1 MIRRNDKPYGECK
14 RKKKCLYGKR
24 FAGSLFYCDYLC
36 MTGKMRP
43 CDAENCTEFID
54 KKKAIDKSK

>member
-1 MIRRNDKPYGECK
+1 MENVKE
-14 RKKKCLYGKR
+14 KKKCLYGKR

-54 KKKAIDKSK
+54 KKNKQFIGGID

>member
-1 MIRRNDKPYGECK
+1 MIKRNDKPYGECK

-43 CDAENCTEFID
+43 CDAENCTVYKM
-54 KKKAIDKSK
+54 KKK

>member
-1 MIRRNDKPYGECK
+1 MIKRNDKAYGECK

-24 FAGSLFYCDYLC
+24 FTGGLFYCDYLS
-36 MTGKMRP
+36 MTNSMRP
-43 CDAENCTEFID
+43 CEAENCTVFVD